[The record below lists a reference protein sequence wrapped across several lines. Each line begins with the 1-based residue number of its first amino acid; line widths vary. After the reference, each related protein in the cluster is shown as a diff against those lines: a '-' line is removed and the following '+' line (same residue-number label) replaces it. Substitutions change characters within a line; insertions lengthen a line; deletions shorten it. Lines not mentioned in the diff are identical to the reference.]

1 MVGNLR
7 LFLFVICYH
16 FIVFLNLL
24 ILLRGF
30 GVLGPKTPKPLIL
43 LSKINNKK
51 MIIYIC
57 ATLAVVI
64 NAVTTF
70 PNSCFEAS
78 PVFGST

>member
-1 MVGNLR
+1 
-7 LFLFVICYH
+7 
-16 FIVFLNLL
+16 
-24 ILLRGF
+24 
-30 GVLGPKTPKPLIL
+30 
-43 LSKINNKK
+43 